1 MFASHRLV
9 RSSARSAVV
18 VFLASVSCARG
29 MENPGA
35 IALADAAATAPSPGN
50 DLEASAPSASG
61 GPSTDDGAIATV
73 AADDASDD
81 GEFDAGVFEDGDAA
95 DDATGLAADDA
106 GDEPPG
112 VDPSIG
118 TPAPGD
124 LAITEIMLSP
134 SGPEPQSEWFEIY
147 NLASS
152 ARLLNGLTIEDGEGD
167 TDVIASSAAIV
178 VPAAT
183 YVLLVRDETA
193 AQQAFVP
200 TSSIVYAYGAGLAS
214 SDGIELDDGT
224 DGDLSLWSGSA
235 LLADVPYGMW
245 DASWVGQSI
254 ELATPQSDAT
264 DPHKWCVAQ
273 SPWASGSDDGTP
285 GAASDCGP

>member
-1 MFASHRLV
+1 MPHRPA

-18 VFLASVSCARG
+18 VFLAGVSCARG
-29 MENPGA
+29 MEDPGS
-35 IALADAAATAPSPGN
+35 IPLAAAAATAPSPGN
-50 DLEASAPSASG
+50 DLEASAPYASSG
-61 GPSTDDGAIATV
+61 ASTDGGAIVAV

-81 GEFDAGVFEDGDAA
+81 GEFDAGEFEDGDAA

-106 GDEPPG
+106 GDERPQRRSIDRNARARRSRDHRDHALALRAGAPVRVVRDLQPG
-112 VDPSIG
+112 VV
-118 TPAPGD
+118 
-124 LAITEIMLSP
+124 
-134 SGPEPQSEWFEIY
+134 GPFVQ
-147 NLASS
+147 A
-152 ARLLNGLTIEDGEGD
+152 ALTIEDGDGD
-167 TDVIASSAAIV
+167 TDVIASSAAVV

-183 YVLLVRDETA
+183 YALLVRDETA

-200 TSSIVYAYGAGLAS
+200 ASSIVYAYGAGLAS

-224 DGDLSLWSGSA
+224 DGDLSLWSGST

-254 ELATPQSDAT
+254 ELETPQSDAT
-264 DPHKWCVAQ
+264 NPGKWCVAQ
-273 SPWASGSDDGTP
+273 SPWVSGSDDGTP